1 MDNPLSTIAHKL
13 RTPLTVITSTVNN
26 LLDGTF
32 GSLNADQKKW
42 LKKLEG
48 HASHLEQLLNQILD
62 FMREDPAKANRVL
75 DRMGEAQTSTPATFG
90 PTEDSTPT
98 HPGSMTA
105 GRSPLVLVVDDE
117 DDIRD
122 VVKEG
127 LTMKGFRVLSASNGE
142 EGLRLA
148 LTEKPDVILMDV
160 LLGAENGIDV
170 ERKIKNQLS
179 SFVPVILMT
188 GQDDLREKIT
198 GGNSEP
204 DELLA
209 KPFQMEELFSRVRS
223 MTRLKKMMDEIER
236 TRQKSH
242 NPKARENS

>member
-1 MDNPLSTIAHKL
+1 
-13 RTPLTVITSTVNN
+13 
-26 LLDGTF
+26 
-32 GSLNADQKKW
+32 
-42 LKKLEG
+42 
-48 HASHLEQLLNQILD
+48 
-62 FMREDPAKANRVL
+62 
-75 DRMGEAQTSTPATFG
+75 
-90 PTEDSTPT
+90 
-98 HPGSMTA
+98 
-105 GRSPLVLVVDDE
+105 VVDDE